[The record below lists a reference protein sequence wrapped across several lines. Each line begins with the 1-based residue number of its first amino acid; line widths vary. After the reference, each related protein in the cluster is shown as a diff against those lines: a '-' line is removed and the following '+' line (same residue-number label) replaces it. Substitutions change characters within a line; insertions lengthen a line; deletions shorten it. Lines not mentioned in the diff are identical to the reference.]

1 MSKPANT
8 LELVDRYL
16 HAVRFWLPKTQRQE
30 EMLAE
35 LGDDLRSQIEE
46 RESELGRRLDN
57 HEVSE
62 ILKRCGAP
70 MVVATRL
77 APNKY
82 LIGPPLY
89 PIYTFVLKM
98 VLFWILVPVFVFIV
112 GPSLLAGSGSWGAA
126 IGTTLAALWNGLFIA
141 AGIITLVFAIIE
153 RTPAQAAIACKW
165 DPLSLPPVKKPEKK
179 TSLVHVVCELAFNWF
194 GLIWLLLLPHYPAL
208 IFGPAAAFL
217 TAGPIWHRFYVPS
230 VACSVFALLRSGFT
244 LAKPQWTWFP
254 SLSQLLQTLFLT
266 ILLASLLNAVGQMP
280 YSQWSFVTLTDAAR
294 NSAQYIRVAAIV
306 NVSVLI
312 GLAGC
317 WLGFGIA
324 LVVHTWQ
331 FLKHVRKGARQQPQ
345 ARFLEVH
352 SKFGQL
358 S

>member
-1 MSKPANT
+1 MSKPAHAI
-8 LELVDRYL
+8 EFVDRYL
-16 HAVRFWLPKTQRQE
+16 EAVRFWLPKTQRQE

-35 LGDDLRSQIEE
+35 LADDLRSQIEE

-57 HEVSE
+57 HEVSA
-62 ILKRCGAP
+62 ILKRCGPP

-77 APNKY
+77 GPKHY
-82 LIGPPLY
+82 LIGPTLY
-89 PIYTFVLKM
+89 PIYTLVLKM

-112 GPSLLAGSGSWGAA
+112 GPSILASVGSWGAA

-141 AGIITLVFAIIE
+141 AAIITLVFAIIE
-153 RTPAQAAIACKW
+153 RTPAQGAIACKW
-165 DPLSLPPVKKPEKK
+165 DPLSLPPVKKPERK

-217 TAGPIWHRFYVPS
+217 TAGPIWHRFYVP
-230 VACSVFALLRSGFT
+230 VILFSVFALARSGFT
-244 LAKPQWTWFP
+244 LAKPQWSWFP
-254 SLSQLLQTLFLT
+254 SLSQVLQTVFGMI
-266 ILLASLLNAVGQMP
+266 ILRSMLNALGQMP
-280 YSQWSFVTLTDAAR
+280 YSQWPFVTLTDAAR

-324 LVVHTWQ
+324 LVVHTWR
-331 FLKHVRKGARQQPQ
+331 FLKYVRKAARRQPQ
-345 ARFLEVH
+345 TTFLEVH
-352 SKFGQL
+352 
-358 S
+358 

>member
-1 MSKPANT
+1 MSKPANAI
-8 LELVDRYL
+8 EFVDRYL
-16 HAVRFWLPKTQRQE
+16 HAVRFWLPKTPRQE

-35 LGDDLRSQIEE
+35 LADDLRSQIEE

-57 HEVSE
+57 HEVSD

-70 MVVATRL
+70 MAVATRL
-77 APNKY
+77 GPKKY
-82 LIGPPLY
+82 VIGPTLY

-98 VLFWILVPVFVFIV
+98 VLFWILVPVFGFIV
-112 GPSLLAGSGSWGAA
+112 APSILASTGSWGAA

-153 RTPAQAAIACKW
+153 RTPAQAAIAGKW
-165 DPLSLPPVKKPEKK
+165 DPLSLPPVKKPERK

-194 GLIWLLLLPHYPAL
+194 GLIWLLLIPHYPAL

-217 TAGPIWHRFYVPS
+217 TAGPIWHRFYVPIIL
-230 VACSVFALLRSGFT
+230 CSVFALVRSGFT

-254 SLSQLLQTLFLT
+254 SSSQLLQTVFGMITLGFM
-266 ILLASLLNAVGQMP
+266 LNAVGNG
-280 YSQWSFVTLTDAAR
+280 QWPFVVLTEAAR

-312 GLAGC
+312 GLASC

-324 LVVHTWQ
+324 MVVYAWK
-331 FLKHVRKGARQQPQ
+331 FLKYLRKGARKQPQ
-345 ARFLEVH
+345 TTPLEVH
-352 SKFGQL
+352 
-358 S
+358 

>member
-1 MSKPANT
+1 MSKPANAI
-8 LELVDRYL
+8 ELVDRYL
-16 HAVRFWLPKTQRQE
+16 HAVRFWLPKTERQE

-35 LGDDLRSQIEE
+35 LADDLRSQIEE
-46 RESELGRRLDN
+46 RESELGRRLEN
-57 HEVSE
+57 KEVSE

-77 APNKY
+77 APKKY
-82 LIGPPLY
+82 VIGPTLY

-98 VLFWILVPVFVFIV
+98 VLFWILVPVFGFIV
-112 GPSLLAGSGSWGAA
+112 GPSILASTGSWGAA

-165 DPLSLPPVKKPEKK
+165 DPLSLPPVKKRERK
-179 TSLVHVVCELAFNWF
+179 TSLVQVVCELAFNWF

-217 TAGPIWHRFYVPS
+217 TAGPIWHRFYAPII
-230 VACSVFALLRSGFT
+230 ACSAFALVRSGFT

-254 SLSQLLQTLFLT
+254 SLSQLLQTVFGMI
-266 ILLASLLNAVGQMP
+266 ILRSMLNLLGQMP
-280 YSQWSFVTLTDAAR
+280 YSHWPFVTLTDAAR
-294 NSAQYIRVAAIV
+294 NSAQYVRVAAIV
-306 NVSVLI
+306 NVSVVI

-317 WLGFGIA
+317 WLGFSIA

-331 FLKHVRKGARQQPQ
+331 FLQYVRKSARQQPQ
-345 ARFLEVH
+345 AKFLEAH
-352 SKFGQL
+352 
-358 S
+358 